1 MIPKRLLF
9 TKDGRK
15 LYVKDISRDFHTEFG
30 YIIVDMLKKRK
41 GKIKTS
47 TGKEMSIIEPSFVDL
62 YKKIKR
68 APQIISLKE
77 IGYIIAETGINSKC
91 RILDSGTGSGALACY
106 LAHIVKEVI
115 SYEIRA
121 DFMLVAEENK
131 KSLNLKNLRLFNK
144 NIYDGIAEKNLDVI
158 ILDLPEPWL
167 VIEHAERALRHGGFL
182 VSYSPSIPQTIDF
195 VNKLKSNE
203 AFIHVKTIEIIVREW
218 EIEDRRVRPKTTGVM
233 HTGFL
238 SFGRKVT

>member
-1 MIPKRLLF
+1 
-9 TKDGRK
+9 
-15 LYVKDISRDFHTEFG
+15 
-30 YIIVDMLKKRK
+30 
-41 GKIKTS
+41 
-47 TGKEMSIIEPSFVDL
+47 MSIIEPSFVDL

-91 RILDSGTGSGALACY
+91 WILDSGTGSGALACY
-106 LAHIVKEVI
+106 LAHIVEEVI

-238 SFGRKVT
+238 SFGRRVG

>member
-1 MIPKRLLF
+1 
-9 TKDGRK
+9 
-15 LYVKDISRDFHTEFG
+15 
-30 YIIVDMLKKRK
+30 
-41 GKIKTS
+41 
-47 TGKEMSIIEPSFVDL
+47 MSIIEPSFVDL

-106 LAHIVKEVI
+106 LAHIVEEVI

-158 ILDLPEPWL
+158 ILDLPEPWKAVKSAKNAL
-167 VIEHAERALRHGGFL
+167 KVALHSACSPHEPKRLPSPERRQSHQDTHRLYGVHSGQAAAKRETRNPAHRCAGVQGFRFIRHG
-182 VSYSPSIPQTIDF
+182 
-195 VNKLKSNE
+195 
-203 AFIHVKTIEIIVREW
+203 AC
-218 EIEDRRVRPKTTGVM
+218 
-233 HTGFL
+233 
-238 SFGRKVT
+238 